1 MRRTAGM
8 FLLMAVLAGCR
19 SPASVP
25 KAVTFT
31 DVTASAHL
39 SFVHVNGA
47 VGGKWLPETLG
58 SGCAFI
64 DYDGDGRPDIFLV
77 NRRDWTPDEL
87 RRAKM
92 SQPSRPARTATS
104 ALYHNQ
110 GDGTFEDVTQ
120 PAGLAIEAF
129 GQGVC
134 VGDFDNDGHDDLYLT
149 ALGRNYLF

>member
-39 SFVHVNGA
+39 RFVHDNGA
-47 VGGKWLPETLG
+47 VGGKWLPETMG

-77 NRRDWTPDEL
+77 NSRDWTSDEL
-87 RRAKM
+87 RRGKM
-92 SQPSRPARTATS
+92 SPPSRSARTATS
-104 ALYHNQ
+104 ALYRNR
-110 GDGTFEDVTQ
+110 GDGTFEDVTEK
-120 PAGLAIEAF
+120 AGVAIAAF
-129 GQGVC
+129 GQGV
-134 VGDFDNDGHDDLYLT
+134 
-149 ALGRNYLF
+149 